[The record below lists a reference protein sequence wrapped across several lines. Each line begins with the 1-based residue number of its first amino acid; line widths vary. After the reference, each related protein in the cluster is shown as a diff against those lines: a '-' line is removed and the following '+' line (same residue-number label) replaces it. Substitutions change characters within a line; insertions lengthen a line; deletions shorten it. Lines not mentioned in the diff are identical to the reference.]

1 MTEKIKTPVLKPEY
15 ILPELESENGYQS
28 LELEFRDESN
38 DLNIEQLI
46 GNRRYL
52 IPCLSIQIISYTK
65 ID

>member
-1 MTEKIKTPVLKPEY
+1 MLPILRKKIFYFIKD
-15 ILPELESENGYQS
+15 NN
-28 LELEFRDESN
+28 FSN